1 MSTLPQ
7 APKTQDGA
15 AASSRRQFMGR
26 SVAMAAALSAP
37 PLIGRAA
44 TPVAFGYSAVS
55 DFATVFVATE
65 QGFFSRNGLALEP
78 RFMPLNPTII
88 PGIQSGSLQLGGP
101 TPTSFLQA
109 VDAGLDHVVVGGGG
123 VLSKR
128 YTDLALVARSGERIR
143 SAADCVGRRI
153 GVPGLGA
160 LLHVTFRHW
169 LKLNQVDPA
178 KVSFVEAPFPQHGDL
193 LRSAAVDAVVTG
205 GPFMNRIIEAGSG
218 QVAAYYTTF
227 LPENYPTILH
237 VARRDWAAQNPALV
251 KGFRDGIAE
260 AARFMAQP
268 ANNSAVRDALAK
280 YLKVPAPVAAAMQ
293 ISPPGPLVSLPQLQW
308 WATLMKNQNMLKNDP
323 ALDGLLVKA

>member
-1 MSTLPQ
+1 MPILPAAHQPQ
-7 APKTQDGA
+7 AGA
-15 AASSRRQFMGR
+15 TTPSRRQFISR
-26 SVAMAAALSAP
+26 SVATAAALGAP

-44 TPVAFGYSAVS
+44 APVAYGYSAVS

-65 QGFFSRNGLALEP
+65 QGFFSRHGLALEP
-78 RFMPLNPTII
+78 RFVPLNPTIV
-88 PGIQSGSLQLGGP
+88 PGIQSGSLHLGGP
-101 TPTSFLQA
+101 TPTGFLQA
-109 VDAGLDHVVVGGGG
+109 VDGGLDQVVVGGGG

-128 YTDLALVARSGERIR
+128 YTDLALVARSDAHIR
-143 SAADCVGRRI
+143 SATDCVSRRI

-178 KVSFVEAPFPQHGDL
+178 KVNFVEAAFPQHGDL
-193 LRSAAVDAVVTG
+193 LRGAAVDAVVTG
-205 GPFMNRIIEAGSG
+205 GPFMNRIIETGTG

-268 ANNSAVRDALAK
+268 ANNGAVRDALAK
-280 YLKVPAPVAAAMQ
+280 YLKVSPPVAAAMQ
-293 ISPPGPLVSLPQLQW
+293 ISPPGPMVSLPQLQW
-308 WATLMKNQNMLKNDP
+308 WATLMKGQNMLKSDP
-323 ALDGLLVKA
+323 ALDRLLVRA